1 MERKESF
8 FLSIEKTGLKME
20 ARDTRNTAALNVVL
34 RLVGFRVTLCVADMT
49 PSAYI
54 HRHKIL
60 CTGILHCKEKNR
72 NTLLKKCCWVFN
84 FLLSLSVLEL
94 LPVDPVV
101 IRRAFAVHCL
111 QCLAG
116 CSELA

>member
-8 FLSIEKTGLKME
+8 FLSTEKRGLKME

-34 RLVGFRVTLCVADMT
+34 RLAGFRVTLCVTDMT

-60 CTGILHCKEKNR
+60 CTGILHCE
-72 NTLLKKCCWVFN
+72 
-84 FLLSLSVLEL
+84 
-94 LPVDPVV
+94 
-101 IRRAFAVHCL
+101 
-111 QCLAG
+111 
-116 CSELA
+116 